1 MLTNVE
7 IRARARSV
15 LSNNLFSRE
24 WLFAS
29 LMVLII
35 SAISGIAGATAIG
48 ILFVVGPLSLA
59 SAGYFLHL
67 TRNQIKAEELTDGL
81 ECVKRDIGGSIL
93 TGLVYNLAVSI
104 GMMLFIIPGF
114 IVSLLFGMV
123 FLVRADNPDM
133 DFVEAFKESYRLIK
147 GHIMQFIMLR
157 LSFIGWILLGMLC
170 FGVGT
175 YWVTA
180 YMNAADAIF
189 YDELLRDDRK
199 NRTLG

>member
-1 MLTNVE
+1 MITNVE
-7 IRARARSV
+7 IRSRARSV
-15 LSNNLFSRE
+15 LYNNLFSRE
-24 WLFAS
+24 WLFTS

-35 SAISGIAGATAIG
+35 SIINGVAGATAIG
-48 ILFVVGPLSLA
+48 ALFITGPASLA

-67 TRNQIKAEELTDGL
+67 TRNQIKADNLADGL

-93 TGLVYNLAVSI
+93 TGLVWSLAITIGSI
-104 GMMLFIIPGF
+104 FFIIPGIIF
-114 IVSLLFGMV
+114 ALLFGMV
-123 FLVRADNPDM
+123 FLVRADNPEM
-133 DFVEAFKESYRLIK
+133 DLFDAFKESYRLLK

-157 LSFIGWILLGMLC
+157 LSFIGWMILGSLC
-170 FGVGT
+170 FGIGI
-175 YWVTA
+175 YWVYS

>member
-1 MLTNVE
+1 MITNVE
-7 IRARARSV
+7 IRSRARSV
-15 LSNNLFSRE
+15 LSNNLFSRD

-35 SAISGIAGATAIG
+35 SIINGVAGATAIG
-48 ILFVVGPLSLA
+48 ALFITGPASLA

-67 TRNQIKAEELTDGL
+67 TRGQIKADNLADGL

-93 TGLVYNLAVSI
+93 TGLVWSLAISI
-104 GMMLFIIPGF
+104 GCVFFIIPALIF
-114 IVSLLFGMV
+114 YFMFGMV
-123 FLVRADNPDM
+123 FLVRADNPEM
-133 DFVEAFKESYRLIK
+133 DLLDAFKESYRLIK

-157 LSFIGWILLGMLC
+157 LSFIGWMILGSLC
-170 FGVGT
+170 FGIGLF
-175 YWVTA
+175 WVYS